1 MKASPTSTATGKVYL
16 IGAGP
21 GDPDLLTLKAV
32 KILQRAEIV
41 LIDDLVNDA
50 ILDHLPSH
58 ARRIEVGKRGGCRS
72 TPQAFIHQLMIQYA
86 RQGHQVVR
94 LKGGDPFMF
103 GRGGEEIQVLH
114 TAGVETEV
122 INGITAGMAAP
133 TTLGIPVTHRDFCP
147 GVSFIT
153 GHRAHQEDVLNWR
166 ALVESG
172 LTLVIYMG
180 MKNLGEICRQL
191 QNAGMPS
198 TMPIAVIQN
207 GTIAHTQRHVIS
219 TLHAIETDAKEA
231 KLGSPSI
238 IIIGQVVQF
247 AVTHITTTPDLMMQ
261 VA

>member
-1 MKASPTSTATGKVYL
+1 MISSATTTGKVYL

-41 LIDDLVNDA
+41 LTDDLVNDA
-50 ILDHLPSH
+50 ILEHLPSQ

-72 TPQAFIHQLMIQYA
+72 TPQAFIHQLMIHYA
-86 RQGHQVVR
+86 RQGHDVIR

-103 GRGGEEIQVLH
+103 GRGGEEIQVLQA
-114 TAGVETEV
+114 AGIDTEV

-166 ALVESG
+166 ALVDSG

-191 QNAGMPS
+191 QNAGMSS

-207 GTIAHTQRHVIS
+207 GTLAPIQQHIIS
-219 TLHAIETDAKEA
+219 TLEHVEVDAKNA

-238 IIIGQVVQF
+238 IIIGQVIQF
-247 AVTHITTTPDLMMQ
+247 AVTQVTSSPNMMMQ